1 MHWCY
6 PVRRLP
12 RDATNQHP
20 SPDRPAKTD
29 RTARFPCRRTGQC
42 FSRSR
47 AAPGRTAVVP
57 ADQNSS
63 FFERIGANFGLRPV
77 HVPQPG
83 AKNNSG
89 APTPPEQN
97 TSCEVNVASMEY
109 LPVSGQSQS
118 QIEQIELASFHRNG
132 EEVKKNQRTGL
143 GFMTGGQVQRDN
155 DYRRI
160 GNVYDEIYR
169 APAISHSDNDL
180 MECYTPNIESARNNG
195 KRSEVNS
202 RSFSVNPNLLT
213 AIKSTSGKNVGKG
226 FEDKLDMTV
235 SKDTKETKEETI
247 SPAMSG
253 PGSTAKETPDD
264 SKASENISK
273 GNDTTTSS
281 HSYNKLNRDAASSN
295 RAVSVGDGGTGSA
308 NLVDSDSQLYK

>member
-12 RDATNQHP
+12 RDATSQHP
-20 SPDRPAKTD
+20 SPDRPAKPD

-63 FFERIGANFGLRPV
+63 FFERIGANFGLRPFQAPQ
-77 HVPQPG
+77 PQPG

-118 QIEQIELASFHRNG
+118 QIEQIELASFQRNV
-132 EEVKKNQRTGL
+132 EEVNKNQPTRL
-143 GFMTGGQVQRDN
+143 GFMSGGQAQRDN

-169 APAISHSDNDL
+169 APTISHSDNDL
-180 MECYTPNIESARNNG
+180 MECYTPNIQSARNNG
-195 KRSEVNS
+195 KRSEVHS
-202 RSFSVNPNLLT
+202 RSFSMNPNLLT
-213 AIKSTSGKNVGKG
+213 AITSSSGRNLGKM
-226 FEDKLDMTV
+226 FEDKQDMTDSRD
-235 SKDTKETKEETI
+235 SKQTKEETI

-264 SKASENISK
+264 SKATENKSK

-281 HSYNKLNRDAASSN
+281 HSYNKFNRDSASSN
-295 RAVSVGDGGTGSA
+295 RAASIGDDGTGSA
-308 NLVDSDSQLYK
+308 YLVDSD

>member
-12 RDATNQHP
+12 RDATNQQP
-20 SPDRPAKTD
+20 SPDRPAKPD

-63 FFERIGANFGLRPV
+63 FFERIGANFGLRPFQAPQ
-77 HVPQPG
+77 PQPG

-109 LPVSGQSQS
+109 IPVSGQSQS
-118 QIEQIELASFHRNG
+118 QIEQIELASFHRNV
-132 EEVKKNQRTGL
+132 EEVNKNQPTRL
-143 GFMTGGQVQRDN
+143 GFMTGDQAQRDN

-169 APAISHSDNDL
+169 APTISHSDNDL
-180 MECYTPNIESARNNG
+180 MECYTPNIQSARNNG
-195 KRSEVNS
+195 KCSELNS
-202 RSFSVNPNLLT
+202 RSFSMNPNLLT
-213 AIKSTSGKNVGKG
+213 AIKSTSGKNVGKV
-226 FEDKLDMTV
+226 FEDKLDITV

-247 SPAMSG
+247 SPAVSG
-253 PGSTAKETPDD
+253 PGSTAKESLDD
-264 SKASENISK
+264 SKATENNSK
-273 GNDTTTSS
+273 GNDTTCSS
-281 HSYNKLNRDAASSN
+281 LSNNNYIRDVTGSNRDD
-295 RAVSVGDGGTGSA
+295 SVADNNTSSA
-308 NLVDSDSQLYK
+308 NLAGNH